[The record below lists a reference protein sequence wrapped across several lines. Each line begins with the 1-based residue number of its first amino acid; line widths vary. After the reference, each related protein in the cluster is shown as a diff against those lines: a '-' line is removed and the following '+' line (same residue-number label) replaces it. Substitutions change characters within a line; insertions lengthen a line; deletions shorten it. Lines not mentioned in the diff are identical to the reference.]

1 LRAVSGKKDQLL
13 VDLSATS
20 EIRLEAVWRM
30 GLTMARRV
38 VMALN
43 VSTLGYFWFHPPLD
57 DARQSGRY
65 YDHVQDLTNGV
76 EVRAQR
82 GPALRLDFGG
92 RKRVLDEAA
101 LDRAQLCMAMLLNL
115 HSDDERDMTE
125 RYLEGMAFIA
135 KTDVHMSFEF
145 QGAAAFYMCARS
157 AMSAYGD
164 WNRAGP
170 YPDTL
175 RRVVKERL
183 PNFDDADLE
192 KPINVGEAVAGG
204 RPIPVALT
212 MNEVGLMK
220 AICDVYLL
228 HAFNRIEPQRL
239 YPAPTLFAE

>member
-1 LRAVSGKKDQLL
+1 V
-13 VDLSATS
+13 
-20 EIRLEAVWRM
+20 
-30 GLTMARRV
+30 
-38 VMALN
+38 
-43 VSTLGYFWFHPPLD
+43 
-57 DARQSGRY
+57 
-65 YDHVQDLTNGV
+65 
-76 EVRAQR
+76 
-82 GPALRLDFGG
+82 RLDFGA

-101 LDRAQLCMAMLLNL
+101 LNWAQLCMAILLNL
-115 HSDDERDMTE
+115 RSDDEREMTE

-135 KTDVHMSFEF
+135 KTDVQMSFEL

-164 WNRAGP
+164 WNRAEP
-170 YPDTL
+170 YPDSL

-192 KPINVGEAVAGG
+192 ELISVGEAVAAS

-228 HAFNRIEPQRL
+228 HAFNRTEPQRL
-239 YPAPTLFAE
+239 GGDRCDKTAESDLDTTG